1 MMKVYARFNS
11 LEDHDKLVQGIIK
24 EKQMRQRLEEIKEM
38 KRRGLKNLG

>member
-1 MMKVYARFNS
+1 MKVYARFNS